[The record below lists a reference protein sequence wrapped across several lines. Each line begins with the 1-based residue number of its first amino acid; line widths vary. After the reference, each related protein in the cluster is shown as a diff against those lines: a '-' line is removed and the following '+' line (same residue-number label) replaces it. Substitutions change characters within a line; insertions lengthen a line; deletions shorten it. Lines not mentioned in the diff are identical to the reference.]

1 MSLLSDYLKIH
12 PSFQVEPNWLI
23 KGMTEQTIAEM
34 AAAIEEECREK
45 GVDSVDLVLTCYIDN
60 EVKFVN
66 AKRIN
71 LGPEFR
77 KENDATEM
85 YVG

>member
-1 MSLLSDYLKIH
+1 MSLLSDYLEKH
-12 PSFQVEPNWLI
+12 PGLKAEPNWLI
-23 KGMTEQTIAEM
+23 KGMTEKTIGEM

-60 EVKFVN
+60 EVTFVN
-66 AKRIN
+66 AKRVY

-77 KENDATEM
+77 KEND
-85 YVG
+85 GSD

>member
-1 MSLLSDYLKIH
+1 MSLLSDYLEKH
-12 PSFQVEPNWLI
+12 PGLKAEPNWLI

-77 KENDATEM
+77 KEND
-85 YVG
+85 GSD